1 MHADMPLGAWLDAL
15 AAGTPSPAGG
25 AALGVAG
32 SLAAALAAMAARLTA
47 GRPKYAAVE
56 GEFVGI
62 VTEADALRREL
73 LVLAGDDA
81 EAYEGVTRARALP
94 QTTDAERAERR
105 AAVAKAL
112 LAAATPPLAMLRA
125 AARAAELAQRAVAHG
140 NASAAPDAQVGVH
153 LAHAVARGAYD
164 TVIVNLD
171 AAERLGTPAAETA
184 PIRQTAIALLPV

>member
-1 MHADMPLGAWLDAL
+1 
-15 AAGTPSPAGG
+15 
-25 AALGVAG
+25 
-32 SLAAALAAMAARLTA
+32 
-47 GRPKYAAVE
+47 
-56 GEFVGI
+56 

-81 EAYEGVTRARALP
+81 EAYDAVTRARALP

-105 AAVAKAL
+105 AAVGQAL

-125 AARAAELAQRAVAHG
+125 AARTAELAQRAVADG
-140 NASAAPDAQVGVH
+140 NPSAAPDAQVGVH
-153 LAHAVARGAYD
+153 LARAVARGAYD

-171 AAERLGTPAAETA
+171 AAERLGTPVAETA